1 MIFKKITLSITALFM
16 LLVFSA
22 PHAAEYKIGY
32 VDGAVLLDKSPLTA
46 ELLKKLEKEFLPRK
60 QKLIAQNKQ
69 LNSLVEKKQRDAAVM
84 SESEVLKLEKDI
96 RKRGRELKNAK
107 DAFNEDIALKRNQ
120 ELLKIRKQ
128 IAELIISVAKDNNYD
143 IVLEKPSVI
152 YASKRSNITQLVLDR
167 MKSGK

>member
-1 MIFKKITLSITALFM
+1 M

-22 PHAAEYKIGY
+22 PQAAEYKIGY

-69 LNSLVEKKQRDAAVM
+69 LNSLIEKKQRDAAVM

>member
-1 MIFKKITLSITALFM
+1 MMLKRITLSITALIT

-22 PHAAEYKIGY
+22 PQAAEYKIGY

-46 ELLKKLEKEFLPRK
+46 ALLKKLEKEFLPRK

-69 LNSLVEKKQRDAAVM
+69 LNTLVEKKQRDAAVM
-84 SESEVLKLEKDI
+84 SESEVLKLDKDI

-107 DAFNEDIALKRNQ
+107 EAFNEDIALKRNQ

-152 YASKRSNITQLVLDR
+152 YASKRANITDLVLKR
-167 MKSGK
+167 MNSGK

>member
-1 MIFKKITLSITALFM
+1 M
-16 LLVFSA
+16 
-22 PHAAEYKIGY
+22 GY

-46 ELLKKLEKEFLPRK
+46 ALLKKLEQEFLPRK
-60 QKLIAQNKQ
+60 QTLISQNKQ
-69 LNSLVEKKQRDAAVM
+69 LTTLLEKKQRDAAVM
-84 SESEVLKLEKDI
+84 SETEVLKLEKDI

-128 IAELIISVAKDNNYD
+128 IAELIISVAKDNDYD

-152 YASKRSNITQLVLDR
+152 YASKRADITQLVLDR
-167 MKSGK
+167 MKSAK

>member
-1 MIFKKITLSITALFM
+1 MNFKRITLSITAVIT

-22 PHAAEYKIGY
+22 PQAAEYKIGY

-46 ELLKKLEKEFLPRK
+46 ALLKKLEKEFLPRK

-69 LNSLVEKKQRDAAVM
+69 LNTLVEKKQRDAAVM
-84 SESEVLKLEKDI
+84 SETEVLKLEKDI

-107 DAFNEDIALKRNQ
+107 EAFNEDIALKRNQ

-128 IAELIISVAKDNNYD
+128 IAELIISVAKENNYD

-152 YASKRSNITQLVLDR
+152 YASKRANITDLVLDR
-167 MKSGK
+167 MNSGK

>member
-1 MIFKKITLSITALFM
+1 MNLKRITLSITALIT

-22 PHAAEYKIGY
+22 PQAAEYKIGY

-60 QKLIAQNKQ
+60 QKLVAQNKQ
-69 LNSLVEKKQRDAAVM
+69 LNTLVEKKQRDAAVM

-107 DAFNEDIALKRNQ
+107 EAFNEDIALKRNQ

-152 YASKRSNITQLVLDR
+152 YASKRADITDLVLKR
-167 MKSGK
+167 MNSGK

>member
-1 MIFKKITLSITALFM
+1 MYLKRITLTFAALAT
-16 LLVFSA
+16 LLIFSTSQ
-22 PHAAEYKIGY
+22 AAEYKIGY

-46 ELLKKLEKEFLPRK
+46 ALLKKLEQEFLPRK
-60 QKLIAQNKQ
+60 QTLISQNKQ
-69 LNSLVEKKQRDAAVM
+69 LTTLLEKKQRDAAVM
-84 SESEVLKLEKDI
+84 SETEVLKLEKDI

-128 IAELIISVAKDNNYD
+128 IAELIISVAKDNDYD

-152 YASKRSNITQLVLDR
+152 YASKRADITQLVLDR
-167 MKSGK
+167 MKSAK

>member
-1 MIFKKITLSITALFM
+1 MNFKRITLSITAVIT

-22 PHAAEYKIGY
+22 PQAAEYKIGY

-128 IAELIISVAKDNNYD
+128 IAELIISVAKENNYD

-152 YASKRSNITQLVLDR
+152 YASKRANITDLVLDR
-167 MKSGK
+167 MNSGK

>member
-22 PHAAEYKIGY
+22 PQAAEYKIGY

>member
-1 MIFKKITLSITALFM
+1 MMLKRITLSITALFM
-16 LLVFSA
+16 LLALSA
-22 PHAAEYKIGY
+22 PQASEYKIGY

-60 QKLIAQNKQ
+60 QKLLAQNKQ
-69 LNSLVEKKQRDAAVM
+69 LNTLIEKKQRDAAVM
-84 SESEVLKLEKDI
+84 SEGEVLKLEKDI

-107 DAFNEDIALKRNQ
+107 EAFNEDIALKRNQ

-128 IAELIISVAKDNNYD
+128 IAELIISVAKDNKYD

-152 YASKRSNITQLVLDR
+152 YASKRADITDLVLKR